1 MLCVGIDPGI
11 SGGLALLE
19 RRNGAIECVDLAD
32 MPTVLIGKKRE
43 IDAGTIVE
51 IMRDWS
57 PEKAILE
64 AVHAMPKQGVS
75 STFAFGRG
83 VGIVVGVLSTL
94 RIPFV
99 EIRPQ
104 EWQKAVLRGCPGEGK
119 DKCLKWAWSM
129 FPDAE
134 LKTARGRLLD
144 GRADALGLA
153 YFGLVA

>member
-1 MLCVGIDPGI
+1 MRVLGIDPGL
-11 SGGLALLE
+11 SGGLAVLDEE
-19 RRNGAIECVDLAD
+19 RGVPSLAGLVD
-32 MPTVLIGKKRE
+32 MPTTVYGKGRGIDGRE
-43 IDAGTIVE
+43 LAGLLRE
-51 IMRDWS
+51 WS
-57 PEKAILE
+57 PDMAVIES
-64 AVHAMPKQGVS
+64 VHAMPKQGVS

-83 VGIVVGVLSTL
+83 VGVVIGVLSTL

-119 DKCLKWAWSM
+119 DKCLRWAYGM